1 MLADNHVAVMGTLS
15 RDPIVRTV
23 GSAGTKLTTLSLCI
37 NEKRRTPD
45 GKVIENVVFVDV
57 DAWSK
62 LAEMCEKH
70 LKKHS
75 NVFVDGSLIMAQ
87 WEKDG
92 QKHQKIK
99 IRAKNIKFLPKQ
111 ERKGNWQRNEDARNT
126 EPVAVAV
133 KDVDEYEGI
142 DDGETMSGFESDISK
157 W

>member
-1 MLADNHVAVMGTLS
+1 MLAYNHVAVMGTLA
-15 RDPIVRTV
+15 RDPIARTV

-62 LAEMCEKH
+62 LGEMCEKH

-75 NVFVDGSLIMAQ
+75 NVFVEGSLIMAQ
-87 WEKDG
+87 WEQDG
-92 QKHQKIK
+92 QKRQKIK

-111 ERKGNWQRNEDARNT
+111 ERKHTAQRNDPSHST

-133 KDVDEYEGI
+133 KDVDEYEGVE
-142 DDGETMSGFESDISK
+142 DGETMTGFESTISN